1 MPRFHLDAPLAA
13 GQELELPAPVVRHVQ
28 VRRMQP
34 GQCVT
39 LFNGAGGQWR
49 ARIARMG
56 RGSVA
61 VQVLAFEDVEREA
74 ARPVHLGCGL
84 IDASRFDWL
93 VEKACELGA
102 ASLTPLRLAR
112 SHAHA
117 GAARRMERW
126 RSIAAAACEQ
136 CGRNRLMTINAPC
149 TLDAWMN
156 ALERGAQRLM
166 LDFDGSPLGTALRPA
181 TAETQ
186 PLALLSGPEGGLTED
201 ERAAA
206 RAADFT
212 PASLGNRTLRAETAP
227 LAALAL
233 VLA

>member
-1 MPRFHLDAPLAA
+1 MPRFYLDALLLAA

-34 GQCVT
+34 GQDIT

-49 ARIARMG
+49 ARIERMG
-56 RGSVA
+56 RSSVS
-61 VQVLAFEDVEREA
+61 VQLLAFEDVEREA

-84 IDASRFDWL
+84 IDVGRMDWL

-112 SHAHA
+112 SHAP
-117 GAARRMERW
+117 GNAARRMERW

-136 CGRNRLMTINAPC
+136 CGRNRLMHIAAPC
-149 TLDAWMN
+149 TLDEWLN
-156 ALERGAQRLM
+156 GLESSAQRLM
-166 LDFDGSPLGTALRPA
+166 LDFDGAPLRPNEGN
-181 TAETQ
+181 TA
-186 PLALLSGPEGGLTED
+186 PLALLSGPEGGLDSYEL
-201 ERAAA
+201 AAA
-206 RAADFT
+206 CAAGFT
-212 PASLGNRTLRAETAP
+212 PASLGARTLRAETAP

>member
-1 MPRFHLDAPLAA
+1 MPRFYLDAPLAA

-34 GQCVT
+34 GQDIT

-49 ARIARMG
+49 ARIERMG
-56 RGSVA
+56 RSSVS

-93 VEKACELGA
+93 VEKACEMGA
-102 ASLTPLRLAR
+102 ASLTPLLLAR
-112 SHAHA
+112 SHAP
-117 GAARRMERW
+117 GNAARRTERW

-136 CGRNRLMTINAPC
+136 CGRNRLMHIAAPC
-149 TLDAWMN
+149 TLEEWLN
-156 ALERGAQRLM
+156 GLERSAQRIV
-166 LDFDGSPLGTALRPA
+166 LDFAGTPLRPNEES
-181 TAETQ
+181 TA
-186 PLALLSGPEGGLTED
+186 PLALLSGPEGGLDSYEL
-201 ERAAA
+201 AAA
-206 RAADFT
+206 RAAGFT

-227 LAALAL
+227 LAALAI
-233 VLA
+233 VLS